1 MKKFLLIIVLF
12 LSFLNAKTITA
23 EYKVSFGIFG
33 RIGIAKAVLKVDKN
47 NNYKISI
54 EAEAKGLAKVLSGG
68 RIEIYK
74 SEGKVIK
81 GKLLPYEYLGITKTN
96 SKRREK
102 LYLFDHKHKKIT
114 MIKFRTKDGKTTKS
128 SETLKY
134 FANND
139 ILSLFFNIRYYLNNF
154 KFRGKKV
161 LYAVGAN
168 KKDGRVDIIAP
179 VGKELEKLKQDV
191 GKKNGH
197 FLIVFINQK
206 IFASKRGELFL
217 DINDEGIATK
227 AVLKDV
233 ILFGDIRGELKKLE
247 RTDD

>member
-1 MKKFLLIIVLF
+1 MKKYLIIILLF

-23 EYKVSFGIFG
+23 YYRVSFGIFG
-33 RIGIAKAVLKVDKN
+33 RIGIAKAVLNVDKN

-54 EAEAKGLAKVLSGG
+54 EAKAKGLAKVLSGG
-68 RIEIYK
+68 RVEIYK
-74 SEGKVIK
+74 SEGKVVN
-81 GKLLPYEYLGITKTN
+81 GKLLPDEYLGITKTN

-102 LYLFDHKHKKIT
+102 LYLFDHIHKKIT
-114 MIKFRTKDGKTTKS
+114 MIKISTKDGKTTKS
-128 SETLKY
+128 SEALKY
-134 FANND
+134 YADND
-139 ILSLFFNIRYYLNNF
+139 ILSLFFNIKHYLNNF

-161 LYAVGAN
+161 LYAIGAN

-179 VGKELEKLKQDV
+179 VGKELKKLKQDI
-191 GKKNGH
+191 GRKKGH

-217 DINDEGIATK
+217 DINDDGIATK

-233 ILFGDIRGELKKLE
+233 MLFGDIRGELKKLE
-247 RTDD
+247 VK